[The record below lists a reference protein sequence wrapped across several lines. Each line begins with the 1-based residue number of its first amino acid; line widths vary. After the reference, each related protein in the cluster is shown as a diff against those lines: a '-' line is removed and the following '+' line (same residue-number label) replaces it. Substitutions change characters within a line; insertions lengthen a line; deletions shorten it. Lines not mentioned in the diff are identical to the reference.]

1 MYQKISTTT
10 LVLAISFTIKAQILQ
25 PINLLQTNLSFT
37 KKTETNTV
45 SKSSFGTTLME
56 TKSNAT
62 ITNTTTVALQT
73 GDSLKVQNRI
83 KKFKTKAEVMGQTME
98 YDSEN
103 PLTSDKE
110 IKEAFSNII
119 GSGYNFFINKQGKI
133 TSIDSLQK
141 LTVQEQTAIPNYSN
155 IAKGMN
161 SEIFMVLTSPKNI
174 GDSWTDTIIAEKM
187 KTISTYKYLKNEN
200 DIATIQQE
208 SSIEMIGDMEQ
219 MGMKMNLNQKG
230 TSTGILKVNT
240 KSGLIINRELTT
252 KLEGTVKTDAAPDLS
267 IYINTTTI
275 TKESIEE

>member
-10 LVLAISFTIKAQILQ
+10 IVLAISFTIKAQILQ

-275 TKESIEE
+275 TKEAIEE

>member
-1 MYQKISTTT
+1 
-10 LVLAISFTIKAQILQ
+10 
-25 PINLLQTNLSFT
+25 
-37 KKTETNTV
+37 
-45 SKSSFGTTLME
+45 ME

-208 SSIEMIGDMEQ
+208 STIEMIGDMEQ

-240 KSGLIINRELTT
+240 KNSLIIYRELTS

-267 IYINTTTI
+267 ININTTTI
-275 TKESIEE
+275 TKEAIEE

>member
-275 TKESIEE
+275 TKEAIEE